1 MATATTT
8 TLSSLKLSTVR
19 RSNQTSPVIL
29 RRRKMLK
36 QLGEQIALAT
46 AQQNKTTYAVTKFR
60 TVKNIDTGERRS
72 IEVQK
77 RVKSWAFTADNG
89 KLALCVRYGSRVLEL
104 AKGKFA
110 VELADATQ
118 LVPTLQLIATAVEAG
133 ELDEQMATASTSLR
147 TGFK

>member
-1 MATATTT
+1 MATAS
-8 TLSSLKLSTVR
+8 TLASLTLTNVK
-19 RSNQTSPVIL
+19 RSNQSSPVIV
-29 RRRKMLK
+29 RRRKILK
-36 QLGEQIALAT
+36 QLNEQIALAT
-46 AQQNKTTYAVTKFR
+46 AQQNNTVFGVTKFR
-60 TVKNIDTGERRS
+60 TVKDKETGERRS

-118 LVPTLQLIATAVEAG
+118 LVPTLQLIVSAVNAG
-133 ELDEQMATASTSLR
+133 ELDEQMAAASKSLSI
-147 TGFK
+147 GFK

>member
-1 MATATTT
+1 MATAS
-8 TLSSLKLSTVR
+8 TLTSLTLTNVKRSS
-19 RSNQTSPVIL
+19 QTSPVIV
-29 RRRKMLK
+29 RRRKILK
-36 QLGEQIALAT
+36 QLHEQIGLAT
-46 AQQNKTTYAVTKFR
+46 AQQNNSAYAVTKFR

-72 IEVQK
+72 IQVQK

-104 AKGKFA
+104 ARGKFA

-133 ELDEQMATASTSLR
+133 ELDEQMALASKSLSKS
-147 TGFK
+147 FQ